1 MSDAN
6 EGNKLMSHSLSLQD
20 HFTGLFNTAGYKTRT
35 ALMRALAS
43 SSGYSFIE
51 RMKKIGMRKHTE
63 TCSSHAKFYLFI
75 LLYRLNIIPL
85 KLLSITRKLLPL

>member
-20 HFTGLFNTAGYKTRT
+20 HFTGLFNTAGYKIRT

-63 TCSSHAKFYLFI
+63 TRSSHAKFYLFI
-75 LLYRLNIIPL
+75 LLVQTKYHTIKII
-85 KLLSITRKLLPL
+85 KYHA